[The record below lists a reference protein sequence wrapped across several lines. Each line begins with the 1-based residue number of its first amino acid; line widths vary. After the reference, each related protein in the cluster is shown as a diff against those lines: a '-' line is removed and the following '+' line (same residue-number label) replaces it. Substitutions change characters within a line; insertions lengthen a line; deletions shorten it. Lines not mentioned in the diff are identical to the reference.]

1 MREEFVTM
9 NEAAEMLGVS
19 RATLWRRIQDGV
31 IVAFQSDQDRRQRL
45 IRRADIEEMLTPK
58 IVELGKVLPAQNLA
72 A

>member
-31 IVAFQSDQDRRQRL
+31 IMAFKSDQDRRQRL
-45 IRRADIEEMLTPK
+45 IRRADIEAMLTPK
-58 IVELGKVLPAQNLA
+58 VVELGKRLPAPNLA